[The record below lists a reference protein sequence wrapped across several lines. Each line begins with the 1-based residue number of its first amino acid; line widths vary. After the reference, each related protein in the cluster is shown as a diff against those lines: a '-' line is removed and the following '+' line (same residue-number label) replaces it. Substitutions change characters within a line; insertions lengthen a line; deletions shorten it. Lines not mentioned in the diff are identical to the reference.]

1 MPVKRSKRFNGELLE
16 IIKFVA
22 KNNPKNARGF
32 YNQILEHV
40 QTLIDNP
47 KKGRPTEKGNR
58 ELIYK
63 GYVIPY
69 FLDEEN
75 ILILGIF
82 SQNEWKQDS

>member
-16 IIKFVA
+16 IIKFIA
-22 KNNPKNARGF
+22 KNNPKNARSF
-32 YNQILEHV
+32 YNQILAHV

-47 KKGRPTEKGNR
+47 KKGRLAEKGSR

-69 FLDEEN
+69 FLDGRN

-82 SQNEWKQDS
+82 SQNEWNQDS

>member
-16 IIKFVA
+16 IIKFIA
-22 KNNPKNARGF
+22 KNNPKNARRF
-32 YNQILEHV
+32 YNQILAHV
-40 QTLIDNP
+40 QTLTDNP
-47 KKGRPTEKGNR
+47 KKGRPAENGSR

-69 FLDEEN
+69 FIDGES